1 MGEMD
6 TVELGA
12 TSSTGS
18 VIDCP
23 AWDALKAKSYITAVI
38 TESLRLWPSVEELA
52 GRKLTK
58 EVELGGLKIPKGAHV
73 GTYSLAVQRRVS
85 IWGEDAAEFRPEGFP
100 DSAFIAFGGGVRP
113 CIGRALAMIE
123 MKFVL
128 GHLLQRFT
136 LVEMEPDKFEM
147 ARELSVAPKSTLK
160 LGLKRR

>member
-85 IWGEDAAEFRPEGFP
+85 IWGEDAAEFRPERFLENPSVGTDGNFTPCPMSPSPMPEGVP
-100 DSAFIAFGGGVRP
+100 DSAF
-113 CIGRALAMIE
+113 
-123 MKFVL
+123 
-128 GHLLQRFT
+128 T
-136 LVEMEPDKFEM
+136 
-147 ARELSVAPKSTLK
+147 
-160 LGLKRR
+160 